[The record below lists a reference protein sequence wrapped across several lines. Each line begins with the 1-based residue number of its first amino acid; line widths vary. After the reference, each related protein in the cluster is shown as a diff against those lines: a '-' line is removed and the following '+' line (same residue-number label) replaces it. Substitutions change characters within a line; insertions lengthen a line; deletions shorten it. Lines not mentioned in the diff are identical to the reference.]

1 MENGINTV
9 SVYGD
14 SILKGAVTGTGSG
27 HLFDITKN
35 DSLSLAAAKLGFK
48 LNNQSVFGNI
58 ITKSYKRFLR
68 DAERNA
74 LGDLAIIE
82 SGGNDCDYDWAQVC
96 SGENLNPRVG
106 IDEFIST
113 IDKMAK
119 TCRQNGT
126 TPLIMT
132 MPPLVP
138 DRWLLHICRGYDEQK
153 VKVFVNSDIMTLYQN
168 HETYNAHLV
177 KYSFQ
182 NNVQIVDMRLAFLES
197 KKDKE
202 LMCQDGIHPNEAG
215 YRFMAEIWE
224 KELPKIKNEFPK

>member
-14 SILKGAVTGTGSG
+14 SILKGAVKGTGSG

-106 IDEFIST
+106 IDEFISSLSFLDSRNASLMST
-113 IDKMAK
+113 I
-119 TCRQNGT
+119 C
-126 TPLIMT
+126 
-132 MPPLVP
+132 
-138 DRWLLHICRGYDEQK
+138 
-153 VKVFVNSDIMTLYQN
+153 TL
-168 HETYNAHLV
+168 
-177 KYSFQ
+177 F
-182 NNVQIVDMRLAFLES
+182 
-197 KKDKE
+197 
-202 LMCQDGIHPNEAG
+202 
-215 YRFMAEIWE
+215 
-224 KELPKIKNEFPK
+224 